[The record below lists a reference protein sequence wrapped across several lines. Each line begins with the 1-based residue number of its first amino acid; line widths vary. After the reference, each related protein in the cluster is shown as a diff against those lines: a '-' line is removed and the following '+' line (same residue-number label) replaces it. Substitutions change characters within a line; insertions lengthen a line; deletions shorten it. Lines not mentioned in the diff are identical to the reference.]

1 MRIGYYGQ
9 EQEGLNP
16 SRTILEEAMSVGS
29 VDETWARM
37 VLGALLLRR
46 DKVHDQINVL
56 SIGERGRVTLAKLLL
71 SGVNV
76 LVLDEPTNHLDID
89 ARVALEQAL
98 ENYPGTIIFISH
110 DRRLIEYLAD
120 TILMIKEGQIRY
132 YSGKYMEEMW
142 SRYDA

>member
-1 MRIGYYGQ
+1 
-9 EQEGLNP
+9 
-16 SRTILEEAMSVGS
+16 MS
-29 VDETWARM
+29 
-37 VLGALLLRR
+37 
-46 DKVHDQINVL
+46 
-56 SIGERGRVTLAKLLL
+56 L

-120 TILMIKEGQIRY
+120 TILMIKESQIRY
-132 YSGKYMEEMW
+132 YSGKYMEGMW